1 MKKSGMKDDSSKAV
15 FVPLNSMEVSN
26 QNFRGVIT
34 STPLKDRELNSVK
47 KQNILIPEEKKGDG
61 IFDNRIETYSSI
73 EQDSTLTA
81 K

>member
-1 MKKSGMKDDSSKAV
+1 
-15 FVPLNSMEVSN
+15 
-26 QNFRGVIT
+26 VIT
-34 STPLKDRELNSVK
+34 STPLKDRELKAVK
-47 KQNILIPEEKKGDG
+47 KQNILISEEKKGDG